1 MELWMFF
8 TTAIIFTG
16 MGWFMRSDDLAFEQS
31 KANTQ
36 QVIDT
41 LIAMGYVKVVG
52 SGDQAEMIRWPE
64 DDDIIFLEEEEE
76 NDT

>member
-16 MGWFMRSDDLAFEQS
+16 MGWFMRSDDLTLKQS
-31 KANTQ
+31 KENTQ

>member
-1 MELWMFF
+1 MELWMFL
-8 TTAIIFTG
+8 TTAIVFTA
-16 MGWFMRSDDLAFEQS
+16 MGWFMRSDDLSFKQS
-31 KANTQ
+31 KENTQ

-52 SGDQAEMIRWPE
+52 SGDQAEMIRWPD

>member
-1 MELWMFF
+1 MEMWMFL
-8 TTAIIFTG
+8 TTALVFTG
-16 MGWFMRSDDLAFEQS
+16 MGWFMRSDDLSFKQS
-31 KANTQ
+31 KENTQ

-64 DDDIIFLEEEEE
+64 DDIIFLEEDEED
-76 NDT
+76 DT

>member
-1 MELWMFF
+1 
-8 TTAIIFTG
+8 
-16 MGWFMRSDDLAFEQS
+16 MGWFMRSDELTFKQS
-31 KANTQ
+31 KEHTQ